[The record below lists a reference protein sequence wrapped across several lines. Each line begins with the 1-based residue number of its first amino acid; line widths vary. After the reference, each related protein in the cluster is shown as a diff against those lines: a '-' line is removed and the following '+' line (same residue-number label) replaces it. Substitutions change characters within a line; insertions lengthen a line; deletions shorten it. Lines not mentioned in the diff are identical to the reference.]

1 MRKLYFYFT
10 LLCIFFTGGMYAQ
23 SFDKA
28 VISNVSVIN
37 SSKLDFAPAF
47 HKDGIVF
54 VSNNQ
59 DIVSKN
65 KIFDKHINQKT
76 MSLLISK
83 KDNNGILQKP
93 EPFAMELVTTVHEGP
108 LTFSKDFKT
117 VYFSRNNNKKAG
129 KAKYVELIDRMQIY
143 KSEHSDKGWSKPA
156 RVEFDRETKDYCH
169 PTLSADGKWIYFSS
183 NRKGGYGG
191 MDLYRSEILPNGKV
205 GKPLNLG
212 ATINSEKNEV
222 FPFLHDDGTLFFSS
236 NKLGGTGGLDIYHV
250 RQKQGS
256 EEFGHPISIGAPF
269 NSEKDDF
276 GFILNNA
283 RKLGYFS
290 SNRAGGFGEDDI
302 YSFIMDEQL
311 QPTQEEAL
319 PLLVTVIDRQ
329 TQVIIPNAEVT
340 LLLQNSFENTV
351 QKYTTND
358 KGQVVLTRKRLSD
371 YEVKINKET
380 YDTEHFGLQK
390 TDMRPEIIVLM
401 DKPKDDNLTEVTIQV
416 LDRDTRQ
423 PISLANVHWRTHG
436 NMLTEADG
444 TSILHINK
452 GDNHNIDIL
461 KADYFTEKIT
471 YTKEDTRTKVVVL
484 MRQSKAIATT
494 ENVTNPVINAN
505 PASILVERPVTSTA
519 NTEFLY
525 MNKIY
530 YDFDKAHIR
539 KDASHTLDSVIM
551 MLNQYPDMMIEV
563 EAHTDSR
570 GANRYNDNLSE
581 RRAINATQY
590 LIKHGVSRHRIK
602 RVSRGELVL
611 TNDCDDNVPCSETDH
626 QANRRAEIRIV
637 KYGSAEGKV
646 MSR

>member
-1 MRKLYFYFT
+1 MRKLYFCLT
-10 LLCIFFTGGMYAQ
+10 LICSFLAIGLSAQ

-28 VISNVSVIN
+28 IISNVSIVN

-65 KIFDKHINQKT
+65 KMFDKHINQKT

-83 KDNNGILQKP
+83 KDNKGVLQKP
-93 EPFAMELVTTVHEGP
+93 EPFAVELVTTVHEGP

-117 VYFSRNNNKKAG
+117 VYFSRNNNQKSG

-143 KSEHSDKGWSKPA
+143 RSELTDKGWGKPT

-191 MDLYRSEILPNGKV
+191 MDLYMSEILPNGKV
-205 GKPLNLG
+205 GKPMNLG
-212 ATINSEKNEV
+212 PTVNSEKNEV
-222 FPFLHDDGTLFFSS
+222 FPFLHTDGTLFFSS

-250 RQKQGS
+250 RKKQSS
-256 EEFGHPISIGAPF
+256 EEFGTPLSIGTPF

-276 GFILNNA
+276 GFILNNE

-302 YSFIMDEQL
+302 YSFLMDDKL
-311 QPTQEEAL
+311 QPNQEETL
-319 PLLVTVIDRQ
+319 PLLVTVLDRH
-329 TQVIIPNAEVT
+329 TQAIIANAEVT
-340 LLLQNSFENTV
+340 LLLQNAHENGV
-351 QKYTTND
+351 QKYTTNE
-358 KGQVVLTRKRLSD
+358 KGQVTLSRKRQYD
-371 YEVKINKET
+371 YEVKINKDT
-380 YDTEHFGLQK
+380 YDTELFGLTK
-390 TDMRPEIIVLM
+390 TDMRPEIIVLL
-401 DKPKDDNLTEVTIQV
+401 DKPKEENLTVVTVQV
-416 LDRDTRQ
+416 LDRDTRK
-423 PISLANVHWRTHG
+423 PISLANVHWRKRG
-436 NMLTEADG
+436 NVLTEADG
-444 TSILHINK
+444 TAILHIDK

-471 YTKEDTRTKVVVL
+471 YTKEDTRTKITIL
-484 MRQSKAIATT
+484 MRQSKAIATLDKA
-494 ENVTNPVINAN
+494 TNPAINAN
-505 PASILVERPVTSTA
+505 PASILVERPVTTAA
-519 NTEFLY
+519 NTEFIY

-539 KDASHTLDSVIM
+539 KDACRTLDSVII
-551 MLNQYPDMMIEV
+551 MLNLYPDMMIEV

-590 LIKHGVSRHRIK
+590 LIKNGINRHRIN

-611 TNDCDDNVPCSETDH
+611 TNDCDDDVPCAETDH

-646 MSR
+646 IER